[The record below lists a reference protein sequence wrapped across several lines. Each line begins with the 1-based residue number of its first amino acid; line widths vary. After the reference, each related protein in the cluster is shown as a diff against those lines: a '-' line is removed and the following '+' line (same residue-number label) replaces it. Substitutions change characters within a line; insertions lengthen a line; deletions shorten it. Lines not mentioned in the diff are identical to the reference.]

1 MEETQFFE
9 ILGIDVKE
17 GDTETTFCYEEYF
30 YDDSSVGDFMVETYD
45 P

>member
-1 MEETQFFE
+1 MNEDEFFR

-17 GDTETTFCYEEYF
+17 SDETSSFFYEEYF
-30 YDDSSVGDFMVETYD
+30 YDDNSDAEIASESYD

>member
-1 MEETQFFE
+1 MNEEEFFH

-17 GDTETTFCYEEYF
+17 SDDETSFFYEEYF
-30 YDDSSVGDFMVETYD
+30 YDDESILEVASASYD

>member
-1 MEETQFFE
+1 MNEDQFFK

-17 GDTETTFCYEEYF
+17 SDDETCFYYEEYF
-30 YDDSSVGDFMVETYD
+30 YDDSSFVEVASESYD